1 MKPLRDAELPDDQR
15 SPNGLV
21 HANDPVDVPLDG
33 VLDLHVFQPGEIL
46 SVVEEYL
53 RACRDKGILEVRV
66 IHGKGK
72 GVQRKAVRD
81 LLTSLSIVRTF
92 RNAEDTAGGWGAT
105 LVDLIP
111 PGSVS
116 GESP

>member
-1 MKPLRDAELPDDQR
+1 MAENRKGPGN
-15 SPNGLV
+15 PGPGE
-21 HANDPVDVPLDG
+21 DPVQVPLDG
-33 VLDLHVFQPGEIL
+33 VLDLHTFHPREIR

-53 RACRDKGILEVRV
+53 EACREAGVFEVRL

-81 LLTSLSIVRTF
+81 LLTGLPIVSGF

-105 LVDLIP
+105 LVDLVP
-111 PGSVS
+111 PVS
-116 GESP
+116 E